1 MVLKNVYLNDLG
13 DIATVYNVAGGNKK
27 TKGYI
32 SVSNYNTGGSE
43 IFTEPGI
50 RDAPV
55 KTEEVSVD
63 LVDNV
68 LPKDAIIDFALIDVE
83 RF

>member
-43 IFTEPGI
+43 IFT
-50 RDAPV
+50 
-55 KTEEVSVD
+55 
-63 LVDNV
+63 
-68 LPKDAIIDFALIDVE
+68 
-83 RF
+83 